1 MNKKKFES
9 QNDQNL
15 SKRQSRHK
23 GNSVTIRDVAREA
36 GVSVATVSRVLNK
49 FDTVGAEIRDHVLDV
64 ATKLRYSPQAA
75 ARALATQK
83 SRVIGAIIP
92 TLEDLVFARAVE
104 ILQSRLQNNGYTLL
118 LGISNYD
125 KQEEFR
131 QVQALAGQGAVGVFL
146 VGAERDE
153 RVYAYLNEKQIAYI
167 NSWVLDS
174 NHPSVGFDNELIGFT
189 VANYLL
195 DLGHRKF
202 AIITQ
207 YWAESDR
214 ASSRIK
220 GVERALAARKAS
232 APSIYAI
239 KRSHKISDGQLAMR
253 SLWQNDQSI
262 TAVICGSD
270 TLAFGAM
277 IEAVALGLRVPD
289 DISITGINDLEF
301 AAHTS
306 PPLTT
311 VGLQAAE
318 VGERAAEYL
327 MANAEGR
334 DTVKKSS
341 IPFNLIVRGSTGPAR
356 SRSS

>member
-1 MNKKKFES
+1 MSKKTVES
-9 QNDQNL
+9 QNDLNL
-15 SKRQSRHK
+15 RKRQSRSK
-23 GNSVTIRDVAREA
+23 SNSITIRDVAREA

-49 FDTVGAEIRDHVLDV
+49 FDTVGTEIRDHVLEV
-64 ATKLRYSPQAA
+64 AAKLRYAPQAA

-131 QVQALAGQGAVGVFL
+131 QIQALAGQGAVGVFL
-146 VGAERDE
+146 VGAEREE
-153 RVYAYLNEKQIAYI
+153 RVYTYLNEKRIAYI
-167 NSWVLDS
+167 NSWVLDP

-195 DLGHRKF
+195 DLGHRNF
-202 AIITQ
+202 AVITQ

-214 ASSRIK
+214 ASSRMK
-220 GVERALAARKAS
+220 GIERALIARKAGK
-232 APSIYAI
+232 PSVYAI
-239 KRSHKISDGQLAMR
+239 KRSHKIADGQLAMR
-253 SLWQNDQSI
+253 SLWQNDPSI
-262 TAVICGSD
+262 TAVICGAD

-277 IEAVALGLRVPD
+277 IEAAAIGLHVPN

-301 AAHTS
+301 ASHTV

-311 VGLQAAE
+311 VSLQAAE

-327 MANAEGR
+327 MAHAEGR
-334 DTVKKSS
+334 NTVRKSA

-356 SRSS
+356 DRGK